1 MWRSVGVSN
10 FLSPFF
16 YPINPQQLI
25 PDFFCTIHDAYSS
38 FHSTVYLF
46 RCGCPVDSFSAG
58 GKNECSADACK
69 AGCDHAQLQDPAFYP
84 STPQDE
90 KMFRGLN
97 VQSDP
102 RLGKDPVALMD
113 ALTALDN
120 HVTEVTTLTWEEIN
134 DARVAVEVNG
144 AMIPTTIDLINAALL
159 LIENYDTIVGPLF
172 LDVGQFPRTSTTED
186 GNELRRAIRQVEQAA
201 LEGIYAGTPPALI
214 NRQDRLYDPIVES
227 CTDVLA
233 NRPWGSHTKFPGALL
248 GPQGSEADYVVSIDT
263 NYGLPWGKKVCY
275 STDWDFRITGFYL
288 VAGQI
293 ATVTVPQSVVDH
305 GMFRIQGKFPLFLLT
320 HNHF

>member
-1 MWRSVGVSN
+1 MMHIQFFTIN
-10 FLSPFF
+10 LS
-16 YPINPQQLI
+16 
-25 PDFFCTIHDAYSS
+25 
-38 FHSTVYLF
+38 LF
-46 RCGCPVDSFSAG
+46 RCGCPTDSFSTG
-58 GKNECSADACK
+58 EKTECSADACK
-69 AGCDHAQLQDPAFYP
+69 AGCLLAQQQALPE
-84 STPQDE
+84 TPQDE
-90 KMFRGLN
+90 KMYRGLN

-134 DARVAVEVNG
+134 DAKVAVEENG
-144 AMIPTTIDLINAALL
+144 AMIPTSAELINAALD
-159 LIENYDTIVGPLF
+159 LIDNYDALVGPLF

-201 LEGIYAGTPPALI
+201 LEGIYAGTPPELI

-248 GPQGSEADYVVSIDT
+248 GPQGPEVDHIVSIDT

-275 STDWDFRITGFYL
+275 STDRDFRITGLYL

-305 GMFRIQGKFPLFLLT
+305 GMFRIQGEFLFFLLT